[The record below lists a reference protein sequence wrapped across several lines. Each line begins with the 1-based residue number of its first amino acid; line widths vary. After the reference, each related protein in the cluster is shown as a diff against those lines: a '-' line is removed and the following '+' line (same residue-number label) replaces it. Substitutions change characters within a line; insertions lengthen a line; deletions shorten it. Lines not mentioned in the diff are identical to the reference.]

1 MVKMRIIIN
10 AENLILGR
18 LASFAAKKAMEGNQ
32 IDIINSDKAVM
43 TGSKETLFN
52 KYKIKRDKGG
62 PLYGPFFPRE
72 PEMIVR
78 RTIRG
83 MIPHKQEKGKTAY
96 KNVKCYIGIPKELKG
111 KEFIT
116 LEKAKLKESAMRYM
130 EVGSLAKL
138 LGSHYE
144 S

>member
-1 MVKMRIIIN
+1 MRIIIN
-10 AENLILGR
+10 AENLVLGR
-18 LASFAAKKAMEGNQ
+18 LASFAAKRAMEGDQ
-32 IDIINSDKAVM
+32 IDIINSDKSIV
-43 TGSKETLFN
+43 TGSKETIFS

-83 MIPHKQEKGKTAY
+83 MIPHKQAKGKTAY
-96 KNVKCYIGIPKELKG
+96 KNIKCYIGIPNELKDKG
-111 KEFIT
+111 FVT
-116 LEKAKLKESAMRYM
+116 LEKARLKDSTRKYM

-138 LGSHYE
+138 LGGHYE